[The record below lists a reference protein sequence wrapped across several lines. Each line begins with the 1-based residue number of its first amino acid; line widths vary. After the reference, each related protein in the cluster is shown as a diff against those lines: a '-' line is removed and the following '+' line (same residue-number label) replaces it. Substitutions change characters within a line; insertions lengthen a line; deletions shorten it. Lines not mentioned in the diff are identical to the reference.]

1 MNSEMMPREKALEY
15 GITTLSDI
23 ELLALVIKSAY
34 RDKDVFELSKDV
46 IDKAGCF
53 GNLLSLPY
61 EELVSIKGIKKAK
74 AMEILG
80 ILEISRRLSKID
92 KVSEPQINSPE
103 KLVDYLRFSLAYS
116 HQEEFFVIFLNNG
129 GNVIRSEVM
138 FRGNSSSATV
148 GIDDILRKALLLKAK
163 GLIVAHN
170 HPSDNCTPSDADI
183 DLTLRLSNSCAMMG
197 LILHDHIIISRT
209 GYFSF
214 KMHSMLK

>member
-1 MNSEMMPREKALEY
+1 MPREKALEH
-15 GITTLSDI
+15 GLATLSDI

-34 RDKDVFELSKDV
+34 RDKDVFELSKEV
-46 IDKAGCF
+46 IDKAGSF
-53 GNLLSLPY
+53 NNLLSLSY

-80 ILEISRRLSKID
+80 ILEISRRLAKVD
-92 KVSEPQINSPE
+92 KVSQIQINSPE

-116 HQEEFFVIFLNNG
+116 HQEEFFVIFLNG
-129 GNVIRSEVM
+129 AGNVIRSEVM
-138 FRGNSSSATV
+138 FRGNSSSAAI

-170 HPSDNCTPSDADI
+170 HPSDNCSPSSADI
-183 DLTLRLSNSCAMMG
+183 ELTSKLARACDMMG

-209 GYFSF
+209 GHFSF